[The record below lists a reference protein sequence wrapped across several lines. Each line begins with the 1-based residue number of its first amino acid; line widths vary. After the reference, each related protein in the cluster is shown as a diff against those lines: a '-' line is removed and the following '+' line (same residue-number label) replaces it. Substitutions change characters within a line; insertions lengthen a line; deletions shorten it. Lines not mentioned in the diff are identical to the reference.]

1 MSPFISWEL
10 EAANPLE
17 VKPGG
22 GDARKTGGRKG
33 GAFVMDYMQMDYM
46 CGRLKE
52 EDDRPPPSFPE
63 KQRRTESHL
72 ASRKTR
78 KALSEN
84 ETGRHVTAEGAPFL
98 VAPGNYKA

>member
-52 EDDRPPPSFPE
+52 EDDRPPPQFPRETKEE
-63 KQRRTESHL
+63 K
-72 ASRKTR
+72 KG
-78 KALSEN
+78 KARE
-84 ETGRHVTAEGAPFL
+84 P
-98 VAPGNYKA
+98 PGEP